1 MKPVL
6 TCCREEPYETAA
18 EPDPN
23 ESFES
28 SVSQT
33 MIRMDDQEARE
44 ASSFSPTKPIPW
56 GQRVRAAAVSEDSL
70 VNTNANASTL
80 SLPSH
85 AFAHDRSVSSSSTP
99 PVSASTSSSSSG
111 PAVLPAVSKPQI
123 VQPMTSGHARGA
135 SYTATQRMSGTL
147 QAKKSLPDLRQSH
160 AKIIEER
167 RVEAT
172 DEVRPLGMGINR
184 MTVLKDSLAP
194 ERRGLQKMGSIDVL
208 RSKHEALAKMD
219 VRRESQDG
227 PTIDESRNSYF
238 RRVSMLPPSTISK
251 AVSPSLLMF
260 IDAVRGLLFALT
272 QLHGALRQF
281 LNFAV
286 SDKVAGVFS
295 RVLEPAGMYLATLIN
310 ALDRFDSTSRR
321 SAPSTS
327 AVRGVIDAAKESVAV
342 FGKIVAVVRLQT
354 PAFRDADV
362 RYTRQLL
369 LSIYGGMAEV
379 AMSWKSMV
387 PLLAD
392 VRTLLLPESLR
403 APPMSKASSMSGR
416 TPVSPI
422 LERSE
427 SRLREQIPF
436 PTHTHSQSQS
446 QTHSRT
452 PSLSHGQSPERVVR
466 RDLTASTTTSPRSR
480 GNRRHAGSFSTQD
493 VERGM
498 MMGSPLGFTR
508 TEWPDPTIHEDLEG
522 VDTGPSPPPFPLA
535 AQPEQPAE
543 GTPSFAGRQH
553 LPLLPSQPRSRHGQS
568 SSAGSSYLS
577 APGGSRNLS
586 VDVRPPTPASATL
599 FDDDLLDVLE
609 TATEVGFS
617 VWLRLAEEIG
627 ASSSYDSGQHPG
639 HMRGDSASSSVS
651 VRLGLSLLTDDRRR
665 PPTIPAKEYGDLVHL
680 LSVAEQVTTALRE
693 SLMALRANPFAYSHT
708 TLPDDAQAFIR
719 NVVKVTGLIKALSAH
734 HTFSTGM
741 RQGMR
746 RLTQATREC
755 AILIQVSSMRPTHST
770 PALIPA
776 PTGASTTYAA
786 SHTAGSS
793 YGGVGFGAS
802 AATSYA
808 SGGGHGGHAPSSFGG
823 TSAYSGGY
831 APSFGTPSYGASS
844 FSTPVPGQGYYAP
857 SYNDYASSNEDLT
870 APPLPIGSAPG
881 PPSTSP
887 SASASTSSLHSGLKG
902 LQLPAKQALKRQE
915 RFQSPS
921 PSPPTER
928 RGVANALV
936 SH

>member
-1 MKPVL
+1 M
-6 TCCREEPYETAA
+6 
-18 EPDPN
+18 
-23 ESFES
+23 
-28 SVSQT
+28 
-33 MIRMDDQEARE
+33 
-44 ASSFSPTKPIPW
+44 
-56 GQRVRAAAVSEDSL
+56 
-70 VNTNANASTL
+70 
-80 SLPSH
+80 
-85 AFAHDRSVSSSSTP
+85 
-99 PVSASTSSSSSG
+99 
-111 PAVLPAVSKPQI
+111 LPAATRPQI
-123 VQPMTSGHARGA
+123 IQPTASGHARGA

-167 RVEAT
+167 RVEGT
-172 DEVRPLGMGINR
+172 DEVRPLGRMNNR
-184 MTVLKDSLAP
+184 MAASQDSLAP
-194 ERRGLQKMGSIDVL
+194 ERRGLQKKSSIDVL
-208 RSKHEALAKMD
+208 RPKQAALTKMA
-219 VRRESQDG
+219 VPRESPDA

-260 IDAVRGLLFALT
+260 IDAIRGLLFALT
-272 QLHGALRQF
+272 QLHAALRQY

-286 SDKVAGVFS
+286 SDRVAGVFS
-295 RVLEPAGMYLATLIN
+295 RVLEPAGLYLANLIN

-379 AMSWKSMV
+379 AMSWKTMA
-387 PLLAD
+387 PLFAD

-403 APPMSKASSMSGR
+403 APPMSKSSSMTGR

-427 SRLREQIPF
+427 PRPREQVAF
-436 PTHTHSQSQS
+436 PTHIHSQSQS

-452 PSLSHGQSPERVVR
+452 PSSSQAQSPERPVR
-466 RDLTASTTTSPRSR
+466 RDLSASTTTSPRSR

-508 TEWPDPTIHEDLEG
+508 AEWPDPTIHEDLEG

-553 LPLLPSQPRSRHGQS
+553 LPLVPSHPRSRHGQS
-568 SSAGSSYLS
+568 SSAGSSFLS
-577 APGGSRNLS
+577 APAGQRNLS

-609 TATEVGFS
+609 TATEIGFS

-627 ASSSYDSGQHPG
+627 ASSSYEGGQIPG
-639 HMRGDSASSSVS
+639 HMRVDSSSSSAS

-665 PPTIPAKEYGDLVHL
+665 PATIPAKEYGDLVHL

-693 SLMALRANPFAYSHT
+693 SLMALRANPFAYAHT
-708 TLPDDAQAFIR
+708 SLPDDAQAFIR
-719 NVVKVTGLIKALSAH
+719 SVVKVTGLVKALSAQ
-734 HTFSTGM
+734 HTFSTNL

-755 AILIQVSSMRPTHST
+755 AILIQVSSMRPTQST
-770 PALIPA
+770 PALVP
-776 PTGASTTYAA
+776 ASTGPGTSYAA
-786 SHTAGSS
+786 SNHGARSS
-793 YGGVGFGAS
+793 YGGVSFGGS
-802 AATSYA
+802 AATAYA
-808 SGGGHGGHAPSSFGG
+808 SSGHGGHGGHASSFGG
-823 TSAYSGGY
+823 ASIGGASAYSGSTTGFASY
-831 APSFGTPSYGASS
+831 AGAP
-844 FSTPVPGQGYYAP
+844 FNPGPGFFASTQ
-857 SYNDYASSNEDLT
+857 NEYASSNEDVSAL
-870 APPLPIGSAPG
+870 PPPR
-881 PPSTSP
+881 PPSASP
-887 SASASTSSLHSGLKG
+887 SASASSLHSGLKG

-928 RGVANALV
+928 RGIANALV

>member
-1 MKPVL
+1 MSKVD
-6 TCCREEPYETAA
+6 EP
-18 EPDPN
+18 
-23 ESFES
+23 
-28 SVSQT
+28 
-33 MIRMDDQEARE
+33 EARE
-44 ASSFSPTKPIPW
+44 PPREREASPFSPGKPIPW
-56 GQRVRAAAVSEDSL
+56 GQRVRAATVSEDSL
-70 VNTNANASTL
+70 VNPTNTTTANASTL

-111 PAVLPAVSKPQI
+111 LPVVPKPQI
-123 VQPMTSGHARGA
+123 IQPTSSGHARGA

-167 RVEAT
+167 RGET
-172 DEVRPLGMGINR
+172 KDEVRPLGMGINR
-184 MTVLKDSLAP
+184 MTALKDSLAP
-194 ERRGLQKMGSIDVL
+194 ERRGLHKMSSIEAL
-208 RSKHEALAKMD
+208 RPRHEALVKMD

-260 IDAVRGLLFALT
+260 IDAIRGLLFALT
-272 QLHGALRQF
+272 QLHGALRQY

-286 SDKVAGVFS
+286 SDRVAGVFS

-369 LSIYGGMAEV
+369 MSIYGGMAEV

-387 PLLAD
+387 PLLGD
-392 VRTLLLPESLR
+392 VRALLLPESLR
-403 APPMSKASSMSGR
+403 APPMSKAASMTGR

-427 SRLREQIPF
+427 PKPREQVPF
-436 PTHTHSQSQS
+436 PTHIHSQSQS

-452 PSLSHGQSPERVVR
+452 PSLGQGQSPERVVR
-466 RDLTASTTTSPRSR
+466 RDLAASTTTSPRSR

-543 GTPSFAGRQH
+543 GTPPFAGRQH

-577 APGGSRNLS
+577 APGGQRNLS

-609 TATEVGFS
+609 TATEIGFS

-627 ASSSYDSGQHPG
+627 ASSSYDSQPG

-651 VRLGLSLLTDDRRR
+651 GRLGLSLLTDDRRR
-665 PPTIPAKEYGDLVHL
+665 PPTIPGKEFGDLVHL

-693 SLMALRANPFAYSHT
+693 SLMALRANPFAYAHT

-719 NVVKVTGLIKALSAH
+719 NVVKVTGLIKALSAQ

-755 AILIQVSSMRPTHST
+755 AILIQVSSMRPTQST
-770 PALIPA
+770 PALVPA
-776 PTGASTTYAA
+776 PSSYAPS
-786 SHTAGSS
+786 SHGAGSS
-793 YGGVGFGAS
+793 YGGGGFS
-802 AATSYA
+802 
-808 SGGGHGGHAPSSFGG
+808 GHAGHASSFGG
-823 TSAYSGGY
+823 ASVGGASAYSASTSYGT
-831 APSFGTPSYGASS
+831 SFGTSS
-844 FSTPVPGQGYYAP
+844 FSTPGPSYYST

-870 APPLPIGSAPG
+870 APAVPQR
-881 PPSTSP
+881 STSP
-887 SASASTSSLHSGLKG
+887 SASASTTSLHSGLKG

-915 RFQSPS
+915 RFNSPS
-921 PSPPTER
+921 PSPPTDR